1 MPTPPT
7 GLATAS
13 SSRMRSRLIRS
24 ASANGLAQLLNLL
37 QRAVLPP
44 LFLNAWGVK
53 GYADWLILASLTAAV
68 SIAELGGTG
77 YISNLLT
84 QAHALRD
91 WGTYKRTLNTGLA
104 VVSVLPALL
113 LAIGVLV
120 LVTFDIEKILPL
132 QSLPRWEATA
142 VFVILGLQA
151 VVALPLGVIYR
162 GYWSFGMQAR
172 GLMLYNST
180 LAFQFLAFSS
190 ALVAHAGPITVA
202 FASLMP
208 FVAIGAYAMFDLR
221 RRLGI
226 DSLYSPTDVHVDYG
240 RQLIKPSLQFWLIS
254 LSGTLQNQ
262 GLNLVIGTAIGP
274 FALVL
279 FSTTRTLANAIKQ
292 VTGLLVNTAWPEMTR
307 LNALGDS
314 SMLEKLYR
322 MTLRLSVTGSCLL
335 AWVCYR
341 FGDSIFTLWLGGNVA
356 FDPVV
361 LGLAL
366 VFVIQSAYWS
376 CSSGLLVALSRV
388 RGLATVSCTAALA
401 SVGLAWLLGKYYG
414 LEATMMGTILAD
426 IALPLWWA
434 PLRTLSVLP
443 TMTRTALAS
452 ELLIPV
458 VLLML
463 SLTVPWAAPAAA
475 VLGIAWVLHGVR
487 RA

>member
-1 MPTPPT
+1 
-7 GLATAS
+7 
-13 SSRMRSRLIRS
+13 MRSRLIRS

-44 LFLNAWGVK
+44 LFLNAWGIT

-68 SIAELGGTG
+68 SLADLGGTG

-84 QAHALRD
+84 QAHAHRD
-91 WGTYKRTLNTGLA
+91 WNTYKRTLNTGLA

-113 LAIGVLV
+113 LAIGGLAVI
-120 LVTFDIEKILPL
+120 TFDIGKFLPL
-132 QSLPRWEATA
+132 QSLPRWGATA
-142 VFVILGLQA
+142 VIVILGVQA

-172 GLMLYNST
+172 GLMLYNIT
-180 LAFQFLAFSS
+180 LAFQLLASSS
-190 ALVAHAGPITVA
+190 ALVAHAKPTIVA
-202 FASLMP
+202 AASLVP
-208 FVAIGAYAMFDLR
+208 FVAIGAYAMLDLR

-226 DSLYSPTDVHVDYG
+226 DSLYSPAHVHLEFG
-240 RQLIKPSLQFWLIS
+240 RRLIKPSLQFWLIS

-262 GLNLVIGTAIGP
+262 GLNLVIGTTLGP
-274 FALVL
+274 VALVL
-279 FSTTRTLANAIKQ
+279 FSTTRTLVNAIKQ
-292 VTGLLVNTAWPEMTR
+292 ATGLLVNTAWPEMTR
-307 LNALGDS
+307 LSALGDS
-314 SMLEKLYR
+314 STLARLYR
-322 MTLRLSVTGSCLL
+322 TTMRLSVTGSCVL

-341 FGDSIFTLWLGGNVA
+341 FGDSIFTLWLGRNVL
-356 FDPVV
+356 FDPAV

-388 RGLATVSCTAALA
+388 TGLATVSITAALT
-401 SVGLAWLLGKYYG
+401 SVGLAWLLGKHYG
-414 LEATMMGTILAD
+414 LGAAMMGTILAD

-443 TMTRTALAS
+443 AMTRTALAS
-452 ELLIPV
+452 ELFIPV
-458 VLLML
+458 SLLL
-463 SLTVPWAAPAAA
+463 LGLAVPWASPVAAILA
-475 VLGIAWVLHGVR
+475 IGWVLRGVR